1 MKKKLLL
8 IPLMVSLL
16 MCAFV
21 LCVSAE
27 DNIIKLSELPTLEE
41 IHANRGAYVSRVDAL
56 EVFEEGKTNYK
67 ELDPDSV
74 VVLSDLA
81 ETPTYYVY
89 PCYYFIRSSYYSIS
103 GNVSN
108 FNSAI
113 QAADSTAFASY
124 SSEGSGNKW
133 AKGECDYVIRIEFP
147 KYVTQIHGEYKFEGS
162 ANVKEIYF
170 PVYTTVDEET
180 GLEKTVPYCATIS
193 GQNLFGDCPKLEV
206 MHNHEYLPASL
217 VQGNNGGFSR
227 CTSLK
232 EFIIPEGVT
241 HIPASCFYMCSSL
254 TEIRMPNTVKS
265 VGKMAFASC
274 TGLKSFS
281 FGSGFSTFYSPN
293 NDFETF
299 LSSPNVKYFYLPNND
314 FTFKYDNGNVSTKY
328 YNIFNSGTKVTYFYT
343 GTKEEAEAMQA
354 EFASS
359 GANATIASA
368 TIVEYD
374 PTVNY
379 DGYADMLGYSI
390 IVYGYNTCK
399 AFYGDNHV
407 NSTSY
412 DFAGGTYVSEYCR
425 FDGCER
431 CGDIKTT
438 SYGKLLVNKGYSIA
452 ESGEGFTYDI
462 KFNKEVI
469 AIYEENEGTTFS
481 YGIVAGKITEGD
493 GGKIVTEAGEKA
505 TDGVFT
511 SNFTETSYELFN
523 VKVTG
528 VNTAEY
534 KAKDVYLSAF
544 IIDGEDVYYL
554 GQGVTSEAV
563 AISYDKIFALNTPS
577 SDEE

>member
-8 IPLMVSLL
+8 IPLMVALL

-41 IHANRGAYVSRVDAL
+41 IHANRGAYVSTIDAL
-56 EVFEEGKTNYK
+56 EDETTYK
-67 ELDPDSV
+67 AKDPDSV

-89 PCYYFIRSSYYSIS
+89 PCYYFVRSSYYNVAGNIAKFNDAIS
-103 GNVSN
+103 
-108 FNSAI
+108 
-113 QAADSTAFASY
+113 AADPTAFAGYKSA
-124 SSEGSGNKW
+124 GGTW
-133 AKGECDYVIRIEFP
+133 ANGECDNVIRIEFP
-147 KYVTQIHGEYKFEGS
+147 KYITQIHGQYKFEGS

-217 VQGNNGGFSR
+217 VQGNNGGFSN

-241 HIPASCFYMCSSL
+241 HIPASCFYKCSSL

-314 FTFKYDNGNVSTKY
+314 FTFKYDNGNESTKY

-452 ESGEGFTYDI
+452 ESGNGFTYDI
-462 KFNKEVI
+462 RFNKEVI
-469 AIYEENEGTTFS
+469 AIYEQNEGITFK
-481 YGIVAGKITEGD
+481 YGIVAGKISEDD
-493 GGKIVTEAGEKA
+493 GGKIVTASGEKA
-505 TDGVFT
+505 NDNVFT
-511 SNFTETSYELFN
+511 SLFDRTSYELLN

>member
-21 LCVSAE
+21 LCANAE

-41 IHANRGAYVSRVDAL
+41 IHANRGAYVSTIDAL
-56 EVFEEGKTNYK
+56 EDETTYK
-67 ELDPDSV
+67 AKDPDSV

-89 PCYYFIRSSYYSIS
+89 PCYYFVRSSYYNVAGNIAKFNDAIS
-103 GNVSN
+103 
-108 FNSAI
+108 
-113 QAADSTAFASY
+113 AADPTAFAGYKSA
-124 SSEGSGNKW
+124 GGTW
-133 AKGECDYVIRIEFP
+133 ANGECDNVIRIEFP
-147 KYVTQIHGEYKFEGS
+147 KYITQIHGQYKFEGS

-217 VQGNNGGFSR
+217 VQGNNGGFSK

-281 FGSGFSTFYSPN
+281 FGSDFSTFYSPN

-328 YNIFNSGTKVTYFYT
+328 YNIFSSGTKVTYFYT

-368 TIVEYD
+368 TIVAYD

-412 DFAGGTYVSEYCR
+412 GFAGGEAYTGDYCKYE
-425 FDGCER
+425 GCER

-452 ESGEGFTYDI
+452 ESGDGFTYDI
-462 KFNKEVI
+462 RFNKEVI
-469 AIYEENEGTTFS
+469 AIYEQNEGITFK
-481 YGIVAGKITEGD
+481 YGIVAGKISEDD

-505 TDGVFT
+505 NDNVFT
-511 SNFTETSYELFN
+511 SLFDKTSYELFN

-528 VNTAEY
+528 VDTAEY

-544 IIDGEDVYYL
+544 LIDGEDVYYL